1 MTDLIERLDE
11 METAIR
17 KPSFRQSSGRANEVN
32 YWVFDYP
39 PERELEV
46 RERIEYL
53 KNRNVNDWDIREGFP
68 HEIYGLVPVK
78 YWKRVLVCFFIN
90 GVSGVIFRFSL

>member
-1 MTDLIERLDE
+1 MIKVLSLFISFFSIVMALVTIIQG
-11 METAIR
+11 IR
-17 KPSFRQSSGRANEVN
+17 AAYDQWDKTVN
-32 YWVFDYP
+32 KY
-39 PERELEV
+39 
-46 RERIEYL
+46 EYL